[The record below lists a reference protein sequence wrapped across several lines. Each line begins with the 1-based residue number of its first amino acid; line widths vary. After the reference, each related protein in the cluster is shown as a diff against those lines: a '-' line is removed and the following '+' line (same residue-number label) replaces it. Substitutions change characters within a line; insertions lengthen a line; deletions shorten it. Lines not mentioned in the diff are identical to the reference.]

1 MRRGRGRGL
10 RAGRRRSRMGE
21 KERDRVVRNGV
32 QRAWDTVKPKGEN
45 GGKGGAE
52 EKSMVMS

>member
-1 MRRGRGRGL
+1 
-10 RAGRRRSRMGE
+10 MGE